1 MTRQGQGMGS
11 KGSIKEAEYFLFINL
26 YWSLIWFKLSTTRQ
40 GRQFYV
46 EINNTGCQLT
56 DWCSC
61 NTTNQA
67 AICLFS
73 ERTVV
78 VRWDQAKLVTS
89 YHFRLETH
97 KVLFKKIYISKRLN
111 WQIISEETLQNSYS
125 LPHFILSVSERR
137 KSLNVLKLCS
147 LPQIFQPLNAENTFF
162 SSSFLIH
169 IYICLLL
176 SLTNSRKQEC
186 CVMSIDNDQEGGRT
200 VRTGIKETD
209 YGVLLINLYHN
220 SLL

>member
-1 MTRQGQGMGS
+1 MDWNYVLHHIIFQPSYAENTFFFSSFLIYIWIIVKFKKSRSVSSWKVIMTRQGQGMGS

-97 KVLFKKIYISKRLN
+97 KVLFKK
-111 WQIISEETLQNSYS
+111 
-125 LPHFILSVSERR
+125 
-137 KSLNVLKLCS
+137 KL
-147 LPQIFQPLNAENTFF
+147 FQ
-162 SSSFLIH
+162 
-169 IYICLLL
+169 
-176 SLTNSRKQEC
+176 R
-186 CVMSIDNDQEGGRT
+186 D
-200 VRTGIKETD
+200 
-209 YGVLLINLYHN
+209 
-220 SLL
+220 

>member
-1 MTRQGQGMGS
+1 M
-11 KGSIKEAEYFLFINL
+11 A
-26 YWSLIWFKLSTTRQ
+26 
-40 GRQFYV
+40 
-46 EINNTGCQLT
+46 NN
-56 DWCSC
+56 
-61 NTTNQA
+61 
-67 AICLFS
+67 
-73 ERTVV
+73 
-78 VRWDQAKLVTS
+78 
-89 YHFRLETH
+89 FRR
-97 KVLFKKIYISKRLN
+97 V
-111 WQIISEETLQNSYS
+111 ETLQNSYS

>member
-1 MTRQGQGMGS
+1 MYSITSYFNLHMRKIHSFYQASWFIFKLLLSLKRKSRSVSSWKVIMTRQGQGMGS

-97 KVLFKKIYISKRLN
+97 KVLFKKKIISKRLN
-111 WQIISEETLQNSYS
+111 WQIISEELRHSRIVIAC
-125 LPHFILSVSERR
+125 PI
-137 KSLNVLKLCS
+137 
-147 LPQIFQPLNAENTFF
+147 
-162 SSSFLIH
+162 SFCQLV
-169 IYICLLL
+169 
-176 SLTNSRKQEC
+176 K
-186 CVMSIDNDQEGGRT
+186 EG
-200 VRTGIKETD
+200 
-209 YGVLLINLYHN
+209 NH
-220 SLL
+220 